1 MAYYIKRSDMLHQ
14 GAKAKRPTYLKE
26 ENILISDKYDLTK
39 RKSCKRLPCNFSQND
54 KHTRPFFNI
63 FLKNY
68 LSPSLSFSLK
78 HSGRFYYTEN
88 KEIKSIKQK
97 V

>member
-54 KHTRPFFNI
+54 KHIQDLFLTFF
-63 FLKNY
+63 
-68 LSPSLSFSLK
+68 
-78 HSGRFYYTEN
+78 
-88 KEIKSIKQK
+88 
-97 V
+97 